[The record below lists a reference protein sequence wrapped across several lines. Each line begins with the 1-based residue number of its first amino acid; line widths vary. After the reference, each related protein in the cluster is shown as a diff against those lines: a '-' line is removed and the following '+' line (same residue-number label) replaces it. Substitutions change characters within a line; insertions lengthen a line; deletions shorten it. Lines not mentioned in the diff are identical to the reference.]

1 MNKHAITAIALLFL
15 IGTARAIDGP
25 SLKEGFWSVHQ
36 VTTDNPGNKVTDG
49 HYSICRNH
57 AFDHHLDNAPKNPNC
72 NFTTDTML
80 GNKHITSGTC
90 HTQSTTITTKSTGT
104 YLGDTAVHVEN
115 ISTYSPALLGHTTET
130 MVIDFKY
137 TGACPAGIHPGDRVA
152 SDGTVLH
159 LWKQ

>member
-1 MNKHAITAIALLFL
+1 MNKPAITTIAFL
-15 IGTARAIDGP
+15 TLIATARADAP

-36 VTTDNPGNKVTDG
+36 VTIDNPGNKVTDA

-57 AFDHHLDNAPKNPNC
+57 AYDHHIESAAKNPAC
-72 NFTTDTML
+72 TFTTDTMQ
-80 GNKHITSGTC
+80 GDKHITAGTC
-90 HTQSTTITTKSTGT
+90 KIRDTTITTKSTST

-115 ISTYSPALLGHTTET
+115 DSTYAPAFIGHTHET

-137 TGACPAGIHPGDRVA
+137 VGACPAGIQPGDRVA
-152 SDGTVLH
+152 SDGSVLH